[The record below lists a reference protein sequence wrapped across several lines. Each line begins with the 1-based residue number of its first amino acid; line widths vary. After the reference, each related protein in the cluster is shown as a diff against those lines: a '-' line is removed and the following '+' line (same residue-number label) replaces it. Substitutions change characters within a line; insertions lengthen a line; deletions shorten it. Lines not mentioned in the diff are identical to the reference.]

1 MSRRGWLLFASLG
14 VVWGVPYLLIKVAVA
29 EVPPVTLVLAR
40 TGIGA
45 LVLLPLAAM
54 RGAEL
59 RPLLARWKPLLAFTL
74 AEICVPWWLLS
85 EAERHLSSSLAG
97 LLVAAVPLVGA
108 ALVQMTGQDR
118 LDRRRVVGLLAGL
131 AGVAALVGLD
141 VRTDDLA
148 AVAAVGV
155 VVIGYSLGPVILA
168 RYLADLPGLTVMAA
182 ALLLASVLIGP
193 FGVAAMPARLPSTP
207 VLLSLLVLAV
217 VCTAAAFVMFF
228 ELIAEVGA
236 ARATVV
242 AYVNPAV
249 AVVLGVGVLDET
261 FTWATAVGFVLIMAG
276 SVLATGRRRRAA
288 APAPEESPAL
298 ASG

>member
-1 MSRRGWLLFASLG
+1 MSRRGWLLFACLG
-14 VVWGVPYLLIKVAVA
+14 VIWGVPYLLIKVAVA
-29 EVPPVTLVLAR
+29 EVSPVTLVLAR
-40 TGIGA
+40 TGVGA

-54 RGAEL
+54 RGAAL
-59 RPLLARWKPLLAFTL
+59 RPLLARWKPLLAFTM
-74 AEICVPWWLLS
+74 AEICVPWWMLS

-108 ALVQMTGQDR
+108 ALVQITGQER
-118 LDRRRVVGLLAGL
+118 LDGRRVVGLLAGL
-131 AGVAALVGLD
+131 AGVGALVGLD
-141 VRTDDLA
+141 VRTDDFA

-155 VVIGYSLGPVILA
+155 VVIGYALGPVILA
-168 RYLADLPGLTVMAA
+168 RYLSDLPGLTVMAA

-193 FGVAAMPARLPSTP
+193 FGVAAMPASMPSTA

-217 VCTAAAFVMFF
+217 LCTAAAFVMFF

-249 AVVLGVGVLDET
+249 AVVLGVSVLDES
-261 FTWATAVGFVLIMAG
+261 FTWATAVGFVLIMVG
-276 SVLATGRRRRAA
+276 SVLATLRRRGAV
-288 APAPEESPAL
+288 APAAEETPAL